1 MNRGKIST
9 TEIAKICGVS
19 QGTVDRALNNRKG
32 INPKT
37 KEKILNVAK
46 EYGYRPNVHASSI
59 AGGKSHLIG
68 VVVFDL
74 NNQYF
79 SDILVS
85 IESYCTSLGYSTV
98 VMFTDKDHEKEI
110 ECIQNL
116 YHMSV
121 DGIVLCPA
129 NYGEEYENFLLS
141 LRVPIV
147 TFGNKLKRIPF
158 VGIDNASAIEAALK
172 AVLEKEYKKL
182 IYVKPKLNQR
192 NTFAQTERLDSFITV
207 CENKKVRYIITDLL
221 NAKKELEEHVKCAL
235 ICPTDIYAI
244 KLLPIANK
252 YRAGIIGFDNVRLI
266 DELGLKLDSVSYDV
280 KLAAQT
286 AVDHI
291 VNGKTIPGAIPYQL
305 IQRGSI

>member
-172 AVLEKEYKKL
+172 VVLEKEYKKL